1 MQLKYIQNFK
11 DFIEIIKSK
20 HSKDPLGRISLK
32 NTKKT
37 LSQPYC
43 KVFCDMPYPII
54 NRRDPFQWELQNFCM
69 K

>member
-1 MQLKYIQNFK
+1 MYNFFK

-20 HSKDPLGRISLK
+20 RSVDSLGISLK

-43 KVFCDMPYPII
+43 KMVCNMS
-54 NRRDPFQWELQNFCM
+54 
-69 K
+69 